1 MENVTIEINNLSKK
15 YKHALAV
22 KNMSFKISKGQTIG
36 LLGPNGCGKSTTIG
50 MLLGLIK
57 PTSGYVL
64 INGKNMEINR
74 TELLQKMNF
83 ISPYIELPKKLTI
96 EENLKVYGR
105 MYGVKNLDSRII
117 ESMEVLNLV
126 KLKKRKTGELSSGQ
140 KNRVSL
146 AKAFINDPEILLLD
160 EPTASLDPDVG
171 DYVRGIIENF
181 SSKKKKTILIASHN
195 MNEVERLCDEVMM
208 MKNGEIIDKGKTIDL
223 IKKHGRESLEDFF
236 LKIVREKNEIL

>member
-1 MENVTIEINNLSKK
+1 MEKITIEVSNLNKR
-15 YKHALAV
+15 YKNSLAV
-22 KNMSFKISKGQTIG
+22 KNMNFKINKGQTIG

-57 PTSGYVL
+57 PTTGDVI
-64 INGKNMEINR
+64 INGKNMESNR
-74 TELLQKMNF
+74 TNLLQKMNF

-105 MYGVKNLDSRII
+105 MYGVKNLKHKIL
-117 ESMEVLNLV
+117 ELMETLNLMNF
-126 KLKKRKTGELSSGQ
+126 KKRKTGELSSGQ

-146 AKAFINDPEILLLD
+146 AKALINDPEILLLD

-181 SSKKKKTILIASHN
+181 SSKKQKTILIASHN
-195 MNEVERLCDEVMM
+195 MIEVERLCDEVMM
-208 MKNGEIIDKGKTIDL
+208 MKDGEIIDKGKSLDL
-223 IKKHGRESLEDFF
+223 VTKHGRKNLEEVF
-236 LKIVREKNEIL
+236 LKIARNEE